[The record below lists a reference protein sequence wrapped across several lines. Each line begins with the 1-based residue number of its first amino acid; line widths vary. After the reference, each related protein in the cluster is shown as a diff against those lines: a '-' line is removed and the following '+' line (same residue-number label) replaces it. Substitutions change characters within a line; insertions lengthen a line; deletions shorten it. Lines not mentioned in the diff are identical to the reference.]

1 MSQQDGRLRVAL
13 AEDSVLLREGLVRIL
28 DWYGHQVVVQAGD
41 AESLVASVRGIEC
54 DLVITDVRMPPGN
67 TDEGLRAALELRRD
81 RPDLPVLVLSQYV
94 EQTYAAELLRSDSA
108 GVGYLLKDRVGDIET
123 LAAAVRQ
130 VASGGTVI
138 DPQVVR
144 QLLARN
150 RERPA
155 LARLTARE
163 REVLDLMA
171 QGQSNAAIGTA
182 LSITEAA
189 VAKHIG
195 NVFSKLELHL
205 APETHRRVL
214 AVLTYLNQAR

>member
-1 MSQQDGRLRVAL
+1 MRIVV

-28 DWYGHQVVVQAGD
+28 EFHGHEVVGQVGTAVELLA
-41 AESLVASVRGIEC
+41 AARELTP

-67 TDEGLRAALELRRD
+67 SDEGLRAALELRAEHA
-81 RPDLPVLVLSQYV
+81 DLPVLVLSQYV
-94 EQTYAAELLRSDSA
+94 EQTYAAELLSSDSA
-108 GVGYLLKDRVGDIET
+108 SVGYLLKDRVGDIEV

-130 VASGGTVI
+130 VALGGTVI

-150 RERPA
+150 RERPT

-163 REVLDLMA
+163 RQVLDLMA
-171 QGQSNAAIGTA
+171 QGQSNAAIA
-182 LSITEAA
+182 ANLSVSEAA

-195 NVFSKLELHL
+195 NVFDKLDL
-205 APETHRRVL
+205 AVAPDIHRRVL
-214 AVLTYLNQAR
+214 AVLTYLRETS

>member
-1 MSQQDGRLRVAL
+1 MTGLRIAV

-28 DWYGHQVVVQAGD
+28 EFHGHQVVVQAGT
-41 AESLVASVRGIEC
+41 APELLASLARAEC

-67 TDEGLRAALELRRD
+67 TDEGLRAALRLRTT
-81 RPDLPVLVLSQYV
+81 RPALPVLVLSQYV

-108 GVGYLLKDRVGDIET
+108 GVGYLLKDRLGDIDVLT
-123 LAAAVRQ
+123 DAIRR

-150 RERPA
+150 RESPT
-155 LARLTARE
+155 LSRLTARE
-163 REVLDLMA
+163 REVLDRMA
-171 QGQSNAAIGTA
+171 QGGSNAAIA
-182 LSITEAA
+182 AQLSVTEAA

-195 NVFSKLELHL
+195 NIFAKLELPV
-205 APETHRRVL
+205 APDTHRRVL
-214 AVLTYLNQAR
+214 AVLTYLREAH

>member
-1 MSQQDGRLRVAL
+1 MSGLRIAV

-28 DWYGHQVVVQAGD
+28 EFFGHRVVVSVGTAV
-41 AESLVASVRGIEC
+41 ELVAGVRGTGV
-54 DLVITDVRMPPGN
+54 DLVVTDVRMPPGHG
-67 TDEGLRAALELRRD
+67 DEGLRAALELRRE

-108 GVGYLLKDRVGDIET
+108 GVGYLLKDRVGDLEA
-123 LAAAVRQ
+123 LASAVRQ
-130 VASGGTVI
+130 VAGGGTVV

-155 LARLTARE
+155 LGRLTARE
-163 REVLDLMA
+163 VEVLGLMA
-171 QGQSNAAIGTA
+171 QGHSNTAIA
-182 LSITEAA
+182 HDLAVSEAA

-195 NVFSKLELHL
+195 NVFAKLDLPV
-205 APETHRRVL
+205 APQTHRRVL
-214 AVLTYLNQAR
+214 AVLAYLREAP

>member
-1 MSQQDGRLRVAL
+1 MRIAV

-28 DWYGHQVVVQAGD
+28 EFHGHQVVVQAGT
-41 AESLVASVRGIEC
+41 APELLASLARAEC

-67 TDEGLRAALELRRD
+67 TDEGLRAALRLRTT
-81 RPDLPVLVLSQYV
+81 RPALPVLVLSQYV

-108 GVGYLLKDRVGDIET
+108 GVGYLLKDRLGDIDVLT
-123 LAAAVRQ
+123 DAIRR

-150 RERPA
+150 RESPT
-155 LARLTARE
+155 LSRLTARE
-163 REVLDLMA
+163 REVLDRMA
-171 QGQSNAAIGTA
+171 QGGSNAAIA
-182 LSITEAA
+182 AQLSVTEAA

-195 NVFSKLELHL
+195 NIFAKLELPV
-205 APETHRRVL
+205 APDTHRRVL
-214 AVLTYLNQAR
+214 AVLTYLREAH

>member
-1 MSQQDGRLRVAL
+1 MRIAV

-28 DWYGHQVVVQAGD
+28 EFFGHRVVVSVGTAV
-41 AESLVASVRGIEC
+41 ELVAGVRGTGV
-54 DLVITDVRMPPGN
+54 DLVVTDVRMPPGHG
-67 TDEGLRAALELRRD
+67 DEGLRAALELRRE

-108 GVGYLLKDRVGDIET
+108 GVGYLLKDRVGDLEA
-123 LAAAVRQ
+123 LASAVRQ
-130 VASGGTVI
+130 VAGGGTVV

-155 LARLTARE
+155 LGRLTARE
-163 REVLDLMA
+163 VEVLGLMA
-171 QGQSNAAIGTA
+171 QGHSNTAIA
-182 LSITEAA
+182 HDLAVSEAA

-195 NVFSKLELHL
+195 NVFAKLDLPV
-205 APETHRRVL
+205 APQTHRRVL
-214 AVLTYLNQAR
+214 AVLAYLREAP